1 MMHRYSIDND
11 YYVTILAT
19 ITLFSAILNA
29 IINIIIIPTI
39 ITNNLLIQLACF
51 IISFFISFEAILL
64 LFDRCLWKLSF
75 INKII
80 KCPNI
85 SGNWE
90 GIINNPDY
98 PQIPAEVEIKQTW
111 TKIIINLKTE
121 TAITKTKAL
130 TFFAEDSD
138 NPELCYIYYN
148 ESTTTKLK
156 SHGGTGR
163 LTFHKD
169 KNSLEGDYYTDKH
182 RKNHGT
188 VVLNRK

>member
-11 YYVTILAT
+11 YYVTILGA

-39 ITNNLLIQLACF
+39 ITNNLLIQLVCL

-64 LFDRCLWKLSF
+64 LFDRCLWKVSF

-90 GIINNPDY
+90 GIIHNPDY
-98 PQIPAEVEIKQTW
+98 PQIPVEVEIKQTW

-121 TAITKTKAL
+121 AL

-138 NPELCYIYYN
+138 NPDLWYIYYN

-169 KNSLEGDYYTDKH
+169 KNTLERDYYTDKH
-182 RKNHGT
+182 RTNHGT
-188 VVLNRK
+188 LVLNKK